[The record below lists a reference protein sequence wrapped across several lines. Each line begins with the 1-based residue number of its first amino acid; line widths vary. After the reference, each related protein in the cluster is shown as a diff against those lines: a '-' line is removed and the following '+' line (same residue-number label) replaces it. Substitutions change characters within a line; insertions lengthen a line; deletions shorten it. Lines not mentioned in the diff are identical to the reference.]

1 MKDKNAIQVVGMIGT
16 SILTQILVLIK
27 SSILAAK
34 FGAGI
39 ELDAYNLTNSLTVF
53 ITTFLA
59 SGVTTVILPAYVS
72 KKRREDIDGFI
83 SGLFIAVSF
92 LYAALYIFRGYIVD
106 IISGR
111 DAGFQAIACNLILY
125 AILIQSVSA
134 IVSVT
139 AAYYQ
144 ANKMFII
151 PKAIDFV
158 TSFLTVVLMAWTKE
172 LTILQYVELVLACSG
187 VRLLVDIGI
196 AIYCGFRFHFQSP
209 FRSADTVALY
219 KIFVPTVISSGVY
232 QIHSLVDS
240 TIASRLDPGSL
251 TVLTYSNQIVAA
263 VNGLIIGNLV
273 LYAYPQIVKARNC
286 SVKQGMETTWN
297 FAVAFHSIICLLIVG
312 FYAVGKQA
320 IELLFQ
326 HGKFNT
332 TATMLTYI
340 CSLVYI
346 FGQQTNIIRDL
357 IYRLFY
363 SEGDTKTTLYNSVI
377 VSCINI
383 IVSILLVSII
393 GLIGIVIGTVISSV
407 CSLAMIIYRLN
418 RKNKD
423 QNVSFEYKEKVYELI
438 KNEIALILTGAV
450 VLLTKDLFETIN
462 IVAQILLIGIICVL
476 VYSFVLIMLK
486 SKCVKMIKK

>member
-1 MKDKNAIQVVGMIGT
+1 MKNKNALQVVGMIGT
-16 SILTQILVLIK
+16 SILTQVLVLIK
-27 SSILAAK
+27 SSILAAN

-39 ELDAYNLTNSLTVF
+39 ELDAYNLTNSLTTF

-59 SGVTTVILPAYVS
+59 SGITTVILPAYVS
-72 KKRREDIDGFI
+72 KKSRKDVDGFI
-83 SGLFIAVSF
+83 SGLFIAVAF
-92 LYAALYIFRGYIVD
+92 LYAALYMFRSEIVD

-111 DAGFQAIACNLILY
+111 SGEFQTIACNLMLY

-144 ANKMFII
+144 ANDKFII
-151 PKAIDFV
+151 PKLIDFV
-158 TSFLTVVLMAWTKE
+158 TNLATVILLVFAKE
-172 LTILQYVELVLACSG
+172 LTILQYVTLVLICSI
-187 VRLLVDIGI
+187 VRLVVDVGI
-196 AIYCGFRFHFQSP
+196 ATFCGFRFCMAAP
-209 FRSADTVALY
+209 VGRPGTVELY
-219 KIFVPTVISSGVY
+219 KIFAPTVISSGVY

-251 TVLTYSNQIVAA
+251 TVLTYSNQIVTA
-263 VNGLIIGNLV
+263 VNSLIIGNLV
-273 LYAYPQIVKARNC
+273 LYAYPQIVKARNS
-286 SVKQGMETTWN
+286 SVKDGMETTWN
-297 FAVAFHSIICLLIVG
+297 YAVVFHSIICLLIVG
-312 FYAVGKQA
+312 FYSVGKQA

-326 HGKFNT
+326 HGKFDA

-340 CSLVYI
+340 CALVYI

-383 IVSILLVSII
+383 IVSILLVNII
-393 GLIGIVIGTVISSV
+393 GLVGIVIGTVISSA

-418 RKNKD
+418 QKNKK
-423 QNVSFEYKEKVYELI
+423 QNIVFKYKDKVCEFI
-438 KNEIALILTGAV
+438 KNEIALVLTGAV
-450 VLLTKDLFETIN
+450 VLLTKNLFGTLN
-462 IVAQILLIGIICVL
+462 IIAQILLIGIICVL
-476 VYSFVLIMLK
+476 VYFCVLVLLK
-486 SKCVKMIKK
+486 SKCVKMIKR